1 MFKPRGFT
9 IVELLIVIVVIGI
22 LAAITIVAFNGVQE
36 RANKANVE
44 AAASQASKKIME
56 HYTINNAMPATAA
69 AAGVPNAGDLTY
81 AMVSQGETYC
91 VRATKGSVSSGMG
104 SEGECSKLKFEY
116 YNTNNLTGTAVASEN
131 TDIST
136 LNYNWAAG
144 SPRNGV
150 NVDNFSIRMSGFIT
164 PPVTGTYTFTA
175 TRDDILRI
183 YINNTLVMDCNG
195 GCPAS
200 ATYSMTSGQKLPFR
214 IEYGE
219 NAGAALFLINWAYTG
234 QTATNI
240 PGLYLSP
247 N

>member
-1 MFKPRGFT
+1 MNRSRGFT

-36 RANKANVE
+36 RANRANVE
-44 AAASQASKKIME
+44 AAASQASKKVME
-56 HYTINNAMPATAA
+56 HYTINNAMPATVA
-69 AAGVPNAGDLTY
+69 AAGVPSSSDLTY
-81 AMVSQGETYC
+81 GYFSQGEHYC
-91 VRATKGSVSSGMG
+91 VRATKGTISNGSGSS
-104 SEGECSKLKFEY
+104 GECSKLRFEY
-116 YNTNNLTGTAVASEN
+116 FNTNNLTGTAVATEN

-136 LNYNWAAG
+136 LNYNWGSG
-144 SPRNGV
+144 SPRSGV
-150 NVDNFSIRMSGFIT
+150 NADNFSIRMSGFVT

-183 YINNTLVMDCNG
+183 YINNTLVMDCAS

-200 ATYSMTSGQKLPFR
+200 ATYAMTAGQKLPFR

-219 NAGAALFLINWAYTG
+219 NAGAASFLINWAYTG

-240 PGLYLSP
+240 PGIYLSP